1 MERRLV
7 DRIQAGGGLTM
18 DEIIAGAKDE
28 NQDYLT
34 DMNSVELRYFRIGL
48 DEGLR
53 LAVRILNE
61 VEETM

>member
-34 DMNSVELRYFRIGL
+34 DMNSTELRYFRIGL

-53 LAVRILNE
+53 LAVQIIKE
-61 VEETM
+61 VEERM

>member
-1 MERRLV
+1 MRGRV
-7 DRIQAGGGLTM
+7 IDKIMSGDGLTM

-34 DMNSVELRYFRIGL
+34 DMNSVELRYFMLGFA
-48 DEGLR
+48 EGLR

>member
-1 MERRLV
+1 MRERV
-7 DRIQAGGGLTM
+7 IDKIMSGDGLTM

-34 DMNSVELRYFRIGL
+34 DMNSTELRYFRIGL

-53 LAVRILNE
+53 LAVQIIKE
-61 VEETM
+61 VEERM

>member
-34 DMNSVELRYFRIGL
+34 DMNSVELRYFKLGL
-48 DEGLR
+48 SEGLR